1 MKTIYVKID
10 GMHCSH
16 CETTI
21 RASLL
26 KIKNIKSVEF
36 EKNIAVI
43 NYTGEIEKYEII
55 RNVIKSGYVTKDEY
69 ISEDKENLKTDI
81 ELKEFIFILSIIV
94 IVSFLIYRIFNFN
107 IFNFIPTIDT
117 NITLGMLLITGF
129 FTSLHCISMCGS
141 LNLVATVDKSKS
153 IKKPI
158 LYNLGRLISYTFIG
172 GLVGLL
178 GSLLSI
184 NDMVSGIIIAIAG
197 VMMFIMSLNMLGVIH
212 IKSVKLFNFKRG
224 SKSPFLIGLLNGF
237 MPCGPM
243 QAMQVYA
250 LSTGSFFL
258 GALSMFLF
266 CLGTIPLMFV
276 SSLVFNIVKGEK
288 KIVLNKIAAVLIFI
302 LSLSMFIRGL
312 SYLNINLSFINTDN
326 YVEAKMV
333 DGKQVIEFDLT
344 YDNYQNMIVHKG
356 IPVEV
361 IIHVDKKYLTG
372 CNNELKIKEYGINK
386 KLEIGENIV
395 EFTPDD
401 IGEFTYSCWMNM
413 ITNKI
418 KVIK

>member
-1 MKTIYVKID
+1 
-10 GMHCSH
+10 
-16 CETTI
+16 
-21 RASLL
+21 
-26 KIKNIKSVEF
+26 
-36 EKNIAVI
+36 
-43 NYTGEIEKYEII
+43 
-55 RNVIKSGYVTKDEY
+55 
-69 ISEDKENLKTDI
+69 
-81 ELKEFIFILSIIV
+81 
-94 IVSFLIYRIFNFN
+94 
-107 IFNFIPTIDT
+107 
-117 NITLGMLLITGF
+117 
-129 FTSLHCISMCGS
+129 
-141 LNLVATVDKSKS
+141 
-153 IKKPI
+153 
-158 LYNLGRLISYTFIG
+158 
-172 GLVGLL
+172 
-178 GSLLSI
+178 
-184 NDMVSGIIIAIAG
+184 
-197 VMMFIMSLNMLGVIH
+197 
-212 IKSVKLFNFKRG
+212 
-224 SKSPFLIGLLNGF
+224 

-288 KIVLNKIAAVLIFI
+288 KIILNKIAAVLIFI

-312 SYLNINLSFINTDN
+312 SYLNINLPFINTDN
-326 YVEAKMV
+326 FVEAKMV
-333 DGKQVIEFDLT
+333 DGKQVVEFDLT

-372 CNNELKIKEYGINK
+372 CNNELKIKEYGINT

>member
-16 CETTI
+16 CEITI

-55 RNVIKSGYVTKDEY
+55 RNVIKSGYITKDEY
-69 ISEDKENLKTDI
+69 ISDNKKSLKTDI
-81 ELKEFIFILSIIV
+81 ELKEFIFILSIII
-94 IVSFLIYRIFNFN
+94 IVALLIYKIFNFN

-117 NITLGMLLITGF
+117 NITLGMLLFTGI

-178 GSLLSI
+178 GSVLSI
-184 NDMVSGIIIAIAG
+184 NDTISGIIIVIAG
-197 VMMFIMSLNMLGVIH
+197 IMMFIMSLNMLGVIH
-212 IKSVKLFNFKRG
+212 IKSVKLFNFRSN
-224 SKSPFLIGLLNGF
+224 SKSPFIIGLLNGF

-288 KIVLNKIAAVLIFI
+288 KIILNKIAAVLIFI

-312 SYLNINLSFINTDN
+312 SYLNINLPFINTDN
-326 YVEAKMV
+326 FVEAKMV
-333 DGKQVIEFDLT
+333 DGKQVVEFDLT

-386 KLEIGENIV
+386 KLEIGENII
-395 EFTPDD
+395 EFTPED

>member
-1 MKTIYVKID
+1 
-10 GMHCSH
+10 
-16 CETTI
+16 
-21 RASLL
+21 
-26 KIKNIKSVEF
+26 
-36 EKNIAVI
+36 
-43 NYTGEIEKYEII
+43 
-55 RNVIKSGYVTKDEY
+55 
-69 ISEDKENLKTDI
+69 
-81 ELKEFIFILSIIV
+81 
-94 IVSFLIYRIFNFN
+94 
-107 IFNFIPTIDT
+107 
-117 NITLGMLLITGF
+117 
-129 FTSLHCISMCGS
+129 
-141 LNLVATVDKSKS
+141 
-153 IKKPI
+153 
-158 LYNLGRLISYTFIG
+158 
-172 GLVGLL
+172 
-178 GSLLSI
+178 
-184 NDMVSGIIIAIAG
+184 
-197 VMMFIMSLNMLGVIH
+197 
-212 IKSVKLFNFKRG
+212 
-224 SKSPFLIGLLNGF
+224 
-237 MPCGPM
+237 
-243 QAMQVYA
+243 
-250 LSTGSFFL
+250 
-258 GALSMFLF
+258 MFLF

-361 IIHVDKKYLTG
+361 IIHVNKKYLTS

>member
-16 CETTI
+16 CENTI
-21 RASLL
+21 RTSLL
-26 KIKNIKSVEF
+26 KIDNIKSIEF
-36 EKNIAVI
+36 EKNIAII
-43 NYTGEIEKYEII
+43 NYTGEIEKYEVI
-55 RNVIKSGYVTKDEY
+55 RSVIKSGYVTKDEF
-69 ISEDKENLKTDI
+69 IGDNKESLKTDI
-81 ELKEFIFILSIIV
+81 EAKEFIFFLSIII
-94 IVSFLIYRIFNFN
+94 IVAFLIYKIFNFN

-117 NITLGMLLITGF
+117 NITLGMLLFTGF

-141 LNLVATVDKSKS
+141 LNLVATIDKSKS
-153 IKKPI
+153 IKKSV

-178 GSLLSI
+178 GSVLSI
-184 NDMVSGIIIAIAG
+184 NDTISGIIIIAG
-197 VMMFIMSLNMLGVIH
+197 VMMFIMSLNMLGVVH
-212 IKSVKLFNFKRG
+212 IKNVKLFNFTRS
-224 SKSPFLIGLLNGF
+224 SKSPFIIGLLNGF

-276 SSLVFNIVKGEK
+276 SSLVFNIIKGEK
-288 KIVLNKIAAVLIFI
+288 KIILNKIAAILIFI

-312 SYLNINLSFINTDN
+312 SYLNINLPFFNTDN
-326 YVEAKMV
+326 FVEAKMV
-333 DGKQVIEFDLT
+333 DGKQVVEFDLA
-344 YDNYQNMIVHKG
+344 YDNYQNMIVHKD

-372 CNNELKIKEYGINK
+372 CNNELKIKEFGINK
-386 KLEIGENIV
+386 KLEIGENII
-395 EFTPDD
+395 EFTPKYV
-401 IGEFTYSCWMNM
+401 GEFTYSCWMNM

-418 KVIK
+418 KVVR